1 MVFTKARRE
10 RTWSVTLGVL
20 LIILGIIAVLA
31 PVIASAMFIKL
42 MGWLLV
48 FAAIEQGVHAF
59 QSREEGGLFL
69 KILLVVIYGLIGL
82 TLLFRPVSGA
92 IAATAIIATLFLL
105 DGITEIRLAFEMR
118 RQGRRTQWLFI
129 GGIMSLVF
137 AGIIFF
143 RFPVSAAWTIGVLV
157 GSRLIVKG
165 IEQITRSRDLELE
178 LSGRSGARR
187 AA

>member
-20 LIILGIIAVLA
+20 LIVLGIISLIA
-31 PVIASAMFIKL
+31 PVLASAMFIKL
-42 MGWLLV
+42 MGWLLI

-69 KILLVVIYGLIGL
+69 KMLLVIIYGAIGL
-82 TLLFRPVSGA
+82 TLLFRSVSGA

-105 DGITEIRLAFEMR
+105 DGVTEIRLGFEMR
-118 RQGRRTQWLFI
+118 RQGRRTQWIFI

-137 AGIIFF
+137 AGIMFF
-143 RFPVSAAWTIGVLV
+143 RFPVDAAWTIGVLI
-157 GSRLIVKG
+157 GSRLVVKG
-165 IEQITRSRDLELE
+165 IEQITRARDVELE
-178 LSGRSGARR
+178 RGGRSGVRR